1 MSGSNAGERGEIEAR
16 LSDIGRQADGD
27 IDLAEA
33 ALLLA
38 ALDRPRVPLE
48 RYRDHVAM
56 LQLDTAREGAKFGAE
71 RSLESR
77 LEALRTVIVEQYGYQ
92 GDRLTYDDLQNANLM
107 RVIDRR
113 KGLPVALGI
122 LYVAAARHQ
131 GWSISG
137 LNFPGH
143 FLLSL
148 ELGGTRVIVDPFDG
162 AKALDTSALRKM
174 LKTLLGPDAELR
186 PTHYAAASSRAV
198 LLRLQDNIKL
208 RLLQSRRPQQALEVI
223 EAMMNI
229 APGEARLWHEAG
241 ALHAKLGNLKAATR
255 SLQHYLDFGAGTG
268 NLHDAATLLQQLKA
282 RLN

>member
-1 MSGSNAGERGEIEAR
+1 MSRSPTDERGEIEAR
-16 LSDIGRQADGD
+16 LSDFGRREDGD
-27 IDLAEA
+27 VDLAEV

-38 ALDRPRVPLE
+38 ALDRPRVTLE

-56 LQLDTAREGAKFGAE
+56 LQLETAREAARLGAD

-77 LEALRTVIVEQYGYQ
+77 LQALRAIMVEKYGYR
-92 GDRLTYDDLQNANLM
+92 GERLTYDDLQNANLM

-122 LYVAAARHQ
+122 LYIAVARHQ
-131 GWSISG
+131 GWSASG
-137 LNFPGH
+137 LGFPGH

-148 ELGGTRVIVDPFDG
+148 ELGGARVIVDPFDG
-162 AKALDTSALRKM
+162 AKALDTSALREM
-174 LKTLLGPDAELR
+174 LKALLGPEAELK
-186 PTHYAAASSRAV
+186 PLHYAAVSSRAI

-208 RLLQSRRPQQALEVI
+208 RLLQSRRPVQALRVI
-223 EAMMNI
+223 ESMMRF

-241 ALHAKLGNLKAATR
+241 AIHAKLGNLKAATR
-255 SLQHYLDFGAGTG
+255 SLQQYLDFGAESD
-268 NLHDAATLLQQLKA
+268 NLHDAALMLQQLKA

>member
-1 MSGSNAGERGEIEAR
+1 MSGSTAGGRREIEAR
-16 LSDIGRQADGD
+16 LSDIGRQADAD
-27 IDLAEA
+27 MDLAEA

-48 RYRDHVAM
+48 RYRDHLAM
-56 LQLDTAREGAKFGAE
+56 LQLDTAREGTRVGAG
-71 RSLESR
+71 RSLGSR
-77 LEALRTVIVEQYGYQ
+77 LEALRAVIVGHYGYQ

-122 LYVAAARHQ
+122 LYIAAARHQ

-148 ELGGTRVIVDPFDG
+148 ELGGTRVILDPFDG
-162 AKALDTSALRKM
+162 ANGLDTSALRSL
-174 LKTLLGPDAELR
+174 LKAFLGPDAELR
-186 PTHYAAASSRAV
+186 PAHYAPASSRAI

-208 RLLQSRRPQQALEVI
+208 RLLQNGRPEQALQVI
-223 EAMMNI
+223 DTMMRF
-229 APGEARLWHEAG
+229 APDETRLWHEAG
-241 ALHAKLGNLKAATR
+241 ALHAKLGNLKAATQ
-255 SLQHYLDFGAGTG
+255 SLQHYLDFGAKSD
-268 NLHDAATLLQQLKA
+268 NLHEAATLLQQLKA

>member
-1 MSGSNAGERGEIEAR
+1 MNALTASGRHEIEGR
-16 LSDIGRQADGD
+16 LSDIGKQADD
-27 IDLAEA
+27 DVDLAEA

-48 RYRDHVAM
+48 RYRDHIAM
-56 LQLDTAREGAKFGAE
+56 LQLDTAREGTKLDAE
-71 RSLESR
+71 RSLRSR
-77 LEALRTVIVEQYGYQ
+77 LEALRTVIVEQYGYR
-92 GDRLTYDDLQNANLM
+92 GDRLTYDDLQNANLI

-122 LYVAAARHQ
+122 LFIAAARHQ

-148 ELGGTRVIVDPFDG
+148 ELGGARVIVDPFDG
-162 AKALDTSALRKM
+162 AKALNTSALRKM
-174 LKTLLGPDAELR
+174 LKAFLGPDAELR
-186 PTHYAAASSRAV
+186 PPHYAAASSRAI

-208 RLLQSRRPQQALEVI
+208 RLLQTRRPQRALEVI
-223 EAMMNI
+223 DAMMSF

-241 ALHAKLGNLKAATR
+241 LLHAKLGNLKAAAR
-255 SLQHYLDFGAGTG
+255 SLQRYLDFGADSDK
-268 NLHDAATLLQQLKA
+268 LHDAATLLQQLRA

>member
-1 MSGSNAGERGEIEAR
+1 MNGPSASGRREIEAR
-16 LSDIGRQADGD
+16 LRNIGNLPDGD

-38 ALDRPRVPLE
+38 ALDRPGVPLE
-48 RYRDHVAM
+48 RYRDHVAL
-56 LQLDTAREGAKFGAE
+56 LQLDTARLGAE
-71 RSLESR
+71 LGAENSLGCR
-77 LEALRTVIVEQYGYQ
+77 VEALRAGIVEQYGYQ

-122 LYVAAARHQ
+122 LYIAAARHQ
-131 GWSISG
+131 GWSICG

-148 ELGGTRVIVDPFDG
+148 ELGGARVIVDPFDG
-162 AKALDTSALRKM
+162 AKALGTSALREL
-174 LKTLLGPDAELR
+174 LKTFLGPDAELR
-186 PTHYAAASSRAV
+186 PTHYAAASSRAI

-208 RLLQSRRPQQALEVI
+208 RLLQNQRPQQALEVI
-223 EAMMNI
+223 EAMLI
-229 APGEARLWHEAG
+229 FAPGEARLWHEAG
-241 ALHAKLGNLKAATR
+241 ALHARLGNLRVAAMA
-255 SLQHYLDFGAGTG
+255 LQHFLDLGTG
-268 NLHDAATLLQQLKA
+268 SDNLHDAATLLQQLKS

>member
-1 MSGSNAGERGEIEAR
+1 MSRSAASGRREIEAR
-16 LSDIGRQADGD
+16 LRQIGRQPDDD

-38 ALDRPRVPLE
+38 ALDRAGVPLE
-48 RYRDHVAM
+48 RYRDHVAL
-56 LQLDTAREGAKFGAE
+56 LQLDTARLGARLGAE
-71 RSLESR
+71 HSLESR
-77 LEALRTVIVEQYGYQ
+77 VETLRGVIAERHGYR
-92 GDRLTYDDLQNANLM
+92 GDRRTYDDLQNANLM

-122 LYVAAARHQ
+122 LYIAAARHQ

-148 ELGGTRVIVDPFDG
+148 GLGSARVIVDPFDG
-162 AKALDTSALRKM
+162 AKALGPAALRGR
-174 LKTLLGPDAELR
+174 LKTVLGPDAELR
-186 PTHYAAASSRAV
+186 PAHYAAASRRAI

-208 RLLQSRRPQQALEVI
+208 RLLQNRRPRQALEVI
-223 EAMMNI
+223 EVMLLF

-241 ALHAKLGNLKAATR
+241 AIHARLGNLRAAAL
-255 SLQHYLDFGAGTG
+255 SLQHFLDIGAGSDD
-268 NLHDAATLLQQLKA
+268 LHDAAALLQRLRS